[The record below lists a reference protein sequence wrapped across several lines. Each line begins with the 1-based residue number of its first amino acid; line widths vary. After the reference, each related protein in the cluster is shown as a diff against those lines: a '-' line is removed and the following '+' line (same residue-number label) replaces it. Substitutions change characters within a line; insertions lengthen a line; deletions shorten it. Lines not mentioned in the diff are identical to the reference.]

1 MRSLYRQNIKGANS
15 IEKDGKYKDYR
26 MLYLLHKK
34 RMNCSTISLNK
45 DNKNNKEVK
54 YEKR

>member
-34 RMNCSTISLNK
+34 K
-45 DNKNNKEVK
+45 DELFDDKLK
-54 YEKR
+54 